1 MLAPGPTPRDML
13 RAVPRIRR
21 DAPGFLADCA
31 ARHGDVVQFPLPTSV
46 ALAVNEPAAARRVL
60 QDNHR
65 GYDKG
70 TVQYRTLSVVTGNGL
85 LTSDGELW
93 RRQRRLVQPA
103 FHSRTLAAVGERTA
117 EAAARQ
123 LDRWAGRPD
132 GAVVDVDAAMM
143 HTTLDVVG
151 HALFSTDLGADA
163 DSLVTSVL
171 AALDAVVA
179 RARSPLPLPLTWPTP
194 GNARMRRAIATL
206 DRAVLAM
213 VAARRASYQRSE
225 PTRGDL
231 LDLLLA
237 ARDEV
242 DGGAGMDDRQLRD
255 EIITLVI
262 AGHETV
268 ASALSWAFHLLADD
282 AAARERLRAEAVDV
296 LGAGERRRPPTVADL
311 PHLPWAR
318 AVLEETLRLYP
329 PAWVVS
335 RRALADDELAGV
347 PVPAGALVLVSPWV
361 LQRDARSWPEP
372 LRFDPSRFLPGAPE
386 PPRGAYLPF
395 GAGPRLCVGREFAL
409 VEGTLLLSALA
420 AAVDLTRPAGAAPVE
435 PDALVTVR
443 PRGGLPLVL
452 HRR

>member
-65 GYDKG
+65 NYDKS

-103 FHSRTLAAVGERTA
+103 FHSRTLAAVGDRTA
-117 EAAARQ
+117 EAARRQ
-123 LDRWAGRPD
+123 LDRWAALPD
-132 GAVVDVDAAMM
+132 GEVVDVDAAMM
-143 HTTLDVVG
+143 RTTLDVVG
-151 HALFSTDLGADA
+151 HALFSTDLGSDA

-206 DRAVLAM
+206 DRAVLDM
-213 VAARRASYQRSE
+213 VAARRESYRRSE
-225 PTRGDL
+225 PSRGDL

-237 ARDEV
+237 ARDE
-242 DGGAGMDDRQLRD
+242 GAGMDERQLRD

-282 AAARERLRAEAVDV
+282 AAARERLHAEAVGV
-296 LGAGERRRPPTVADL
+296 LGAGERRRVPTVADL
-311 PHLPWAR
+311 PALPWAR

-335 RRALADDELAGV
+335 RRALDDDELAGV

-361 LQRDARSWPEP
+361 LQRDARSWADP

-386 PPRGAYLPF
+386 PARGAYVPF

-409 VEGTLLLSALA
+409 VEGTLLLAAFA
-420 AAVDLTRPAGAAPVE
+420 AAVDLVRGEGAAPVE

-443 PRGGLPLVL
+443 PRGGLPLAL
-452 HRR
+452 RRR

>member
-31 ARHGDVVQFPLPTSV
+31 AWHGDVVQFPLPTSV
-46 ALAVNEPAAARRVL
+46 ALSVNDPTAARRVL

-103 FHSRTLAAVGERTA
+103 FHSQTLAAVGERTA

-123 LDRWAGRPD
+123 MDRWTAVPD
-132 GAVVDVDAAMM
+132 GEVVDVDAAMM

-151 HALFSTDLGADA
+151 HALFSTDLGASSDT
-163 DSLVTSVL
+163 LVASVL

-179 RARSPLPLPLTWPTP
+179 RARSLLPLPLTWPTP
-194 GNARMRRAIATL
+194 GNARMRRAISTL

-213 VAARRASYQRSE
+213 VEARRQSYQRSE
-225 PTRGDL
+225 QSRGDL

-237 ARDEV
+237 ARDE
-242 DGGAGMDDRQLRD
+242 GAGEGMDDRQLRD

-268 ASALSWAFHLLADD
+268 ASALSWAFHLLAGADGV
-282 AAARERLRAEAVDV
+282 RERLRAEAVGV
-296 LGAGERRRPPTVADL
+296 LGAGDRRRAPTVADL

-347 PVPAGALVLVSPWV
+347 RVPAGALVLVSPWV
-361 LQRDARSWPEP
+361 LQRDERSWSDP
-372 LRFDPSRFLPGAPE
+372 LRFDPSRFLPGSPE

-409 VEGTLLLSALA
+409 VEGTLLLASFA
-420 AAVDLTRPAGAAPVE
+420 AAAELTRPPGAAAVE

-452 HRR
+452 RRF

>member
-46 ALAVNEPAAARRVL
+46 ALSVNDPAAARRVL

-123 LDRWAGRPD
+123 LDRWAAVPD
-132 GAVVDVDAAMM
+132 GEVVDVDAAMM

-151 HALFSTDLGADA
+151 HALFSTDLGASSDT
-163 DSLVTSVL
+163 LVASVL

-194 GNARMRRAIATL
+194 GNARMRRAITTL

-213 VAARRASYQRSE
+213 VDARRESYRRSE
-225 PTRGDL
+225 QSRGDL

-237 ARDEV
+237 ARDE
-242 DGGAGMDDRQLRD
+242 GAGEGMDDRQLRD

-268 ASALSWAFHLLADD
+268 ASALSWAFHLLAGADE
-282 AAARERLRAEAVDV
+282 ARERLRAEAVGV
-296 LGAGERRRPPTVADL
+296 LGEGARRRSPSVADL
-311 PHLPWAR
+311 PRLPWAR

-335 RRALADDELAGV
+335 RRSLADDELAGV
-347 PVPAGALVLVSPWV
+347 RVPAGALVLVSPWV
-361 LQRDARSWPEP
+361 LQRDGRSWPDP
-372 LRFDPSRFLPGAPE
+372 LRFDPARFLPGAPE

-409 VEGTLLLSALA
+409 VEGTLLLASFA
-420 AAVDLTRPAGAAPVE
+420 AAAELTRPPGAAPVE

-452 HRR
+452 HRG